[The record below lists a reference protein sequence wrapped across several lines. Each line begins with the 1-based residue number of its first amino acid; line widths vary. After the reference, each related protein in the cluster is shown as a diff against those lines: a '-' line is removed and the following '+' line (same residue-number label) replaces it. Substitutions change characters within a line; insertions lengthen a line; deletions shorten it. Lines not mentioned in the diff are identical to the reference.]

1 MSDKIKFDNN
11 FHEFIV
17 ETKDISKISEII
29 YLYISYGNILLKDVG
44 DYFKCECDE
53 NINDMISY
61 IPISKKSST
70 DLGFD
75 DRKYRTKIKI
85 GRLPYRIFNEKTF
98 NDFLISNSDI
108 EHFVN
113 LYKSY
118 FSSNEENLFVVE
130 GENIKNFYLE
140 DNYNN
145 ENINGTLWKSCMRYH
160 DKNEYMNLY
169 SSNIDSVK
177 MLVLLDNNQKVK
189 GRALLWQSCSDINN
203 VQYKV
208 MDRIYSIYEHDV
220 NLFKKWAI
228 KNGYIHK
235 YEQSSKS
242 ENKFL
247 INGKIKKINLTIKIK
262 NHKFKNYPYMDSFKW
277 YSKDGFLSNSDY
289 FNYNYIL
296 ENGDGLLE
304 EISDEYDDNYIID
317 SDWTDW

>member
-1 MSDKIKFDNN
+1 MSDKIKFDIN
-11 FHEFIV
+11 FLDFIT
-17 ETKDISKISEII
+17 ETKDISKISGII
-29 YLYISYGNILLKDVG
+29 YIYISYSDISLNEVG
-44 DYFKCECDE
+44 DYFKCECNE

-70 DLGFD
+70 ELGFND
-75 DRKYRTKIKI
+75 IKYRTKIKI
-85 GRLPYRIFNEKTF
+85 GRLPYRLFTKNIF

-130 GENIKNFYLE
+130 GENIKKFYLE
-140 DNYNN
+140 ENYNN
-145 ENINGTLWKSCMRYH
+145 ENLNGTLWKSCMRYH
-160 DKNEYMNLY
+160 NKNNYMNLY

-177 MLVLLDNNQKVK
+177 MLVLLDNNQKIK
-189 GRALLWQSCSDINN
+189 GRALLWQNCLDKDNS
-203 VQYKV
+203 QYKV
-208 MDRIYSIYEHDV
+208 MDRIYTVYEHDV

-228 KNGYIHK
+228 HNGYIHK

-242 ENKFL
+242 ENLFL
-247 INGKIKKINLTIKIK
+247 INGKVKKINLTIKIK
-262 NHKFKNYPYMDSFKW
+262 NHTFKNYPYMDSFKW
-277 YSKDGFLSNSDY
+277 YSKEGFLSNSDY

-304 EISDEYDDNYIID
+304 EIDNDYIYDDD
-317 SDWTDW
+317 SSDFDW